1 MLLGLPG
8 AGKSS
13 SGNTILGS
21 GQFDSAVGFNC
32 VTENTVSGSATVE
45 GHLVKVVDTP
55 GITGKVM
62 SPRKLFGEI
71 VKTVEEAA
79 PGPHAFVIVVKLAR
93 ITETEIKLFE
103 LLEKLFG
110 KDAPKYSVVL
120 FTYGD
125 ELKNKPISTLIEKNE
140 YVSRLVSKCGH
151 RYCVFDNTKR
161 RNRKQVKELLV
172 KIDDIFRA
180 NTGTHYTP
188 EMFFKVQTIP
198 LKISIKVNEFL
209 EWFKQWLKSIDAPS
223 SASQYTRMAHVAQL
237 V

>member
-8 AGKSS
+8 VGKSS
-13 SGNTILGS
+13 TGNTILGS
-21 GQFDSAVGFNC
+21 GQFQSAVGFNR
-32 VTENTVSGSATVE
+32 VSENTVSGSATVE

-79 PGPHAFVIVVKLAR
+79 PGPHAFVIVVKLSR

-110 KDAPKYSVVL
+110 KDAHKYSVVL

-125 ELKNKPISTLIEKNE
+125 ELKNKPISTLIKENE
-140 YVSRLVSKCGH
+140 YVSRLVSKCSD

-161 RNRKQVKELLV
+161 SNRKQVKELLV
-172 KIDDIFRA
+172 KVDDIFGA
-180 NTGTHYTP
+180 NTGTHYTR
-188 EMFFKVQTIP
+188 EMLYKVQTIP
-198 LKISIKVNEFL
+198 VKISINIYELF
-209 EWFKQWLKSIDAPS
+209 EWFKQWLKSIDAS
-223 SASQYTRMAHVAQL
+223 LSQYTRIAEVSQL